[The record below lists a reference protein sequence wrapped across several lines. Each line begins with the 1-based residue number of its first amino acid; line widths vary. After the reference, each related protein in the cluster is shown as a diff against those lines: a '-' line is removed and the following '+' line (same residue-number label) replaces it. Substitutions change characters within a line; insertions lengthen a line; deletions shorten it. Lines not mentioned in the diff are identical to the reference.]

1 MDYTLII
8 MVIGSVFLGS
18 LMRATFGF
26 GDSVVSMPLLA
37 LLPIPFSVSV
47 SLIGLTGM
55 TTALMSIQRGWKDK
69 DPVVIKKLTLATII
83 GIPVGLFLVRFAE
96 QSVINLILGSVLVIY
111 SLYSLTASPAR
122 REYLQ
127 AKFENPNYSYPFG
140 FLGGMLGSAYNMN
153 GIPVVLYAAA
163 RDWTPRQFLGTV
175 QSHFLI
181 SSVFVISGH
190 ALSGFWN
197 WDVAIYFAFSVPV
210 VALAMYIG
218 RKIYNKIDTDK
229 FRTYIFIM
237 ILILGAVNIGNF
249 IQAI

>member
-83 GIPVGLFLVRFAE
+83 GIPVGLILVRFAE

-111 SLYSLTASPAR
+111 SLYSLTASPR
-122 REYLQ
+122 V
-127 AKFENPNYSYPFG
+127 ENIYKQN
-140 FLGGMLGSAYNMN
+140 LK
-153 GIPVVLYAAA
+153 IQI
-163 RDWTPRQFLGTV
+163 T
-175 QSHFLI
+175 LI
-181 SSVFVISGH
+181 HSDF
-190 ALSGFWN
+190 
-197 WDVAIYFAFSVPV
+197 
-210 VALAMYIG
+210 
-218 RKIYNKIDTDK
+218 
-229 FRTYIFIM
+229 
-237 ILILGAVNIGNF
+237 
-249 IQAI
+249 